1 MEKEKGY
8 TYMTDLTRD
17 NPTKTLI
24 KFSLPM
30 VLSVAFQQFYNMAD
44 KLIAGRYAGENALAA
59 VSASYPITMII
70 MAFALGTNI
79 GCSVV
84 ISGLYGGKKYSEVK
98 SAVSTSVF
106 LALCAGI
113 ILAVI
118 SFFLCNPL
126 LRLLQTPENIFAD
139 SALYLRIYIYG
150 FVFLYLYNVCTGAFN
165 ALGNSRTPL
174 YFLIAS
180 SLGNIILDYI
190 FVAIFNWGVAG
201 VGWAT
206 FIAQGI
212 SSMLSL
218 VALVIEISKL
228 KTDSKPP
235 LLSASSLKKILVLA
249 VPSILQQSF
258 VSVGG
263 LMIQGLVNGFGS
275 SSIIAGYGVAIQL
288 NTFAITVFNT
298 SANAVSNYTAQN
310 IGSGNLE
317 RVREGFKSALKI
329 GFVIALPFVVLY
341 AFFGNIMVSV
351 FMDKPTAAALQT
363 GKEFLLIVSPF
374 YFTVMIKLS
383 ADGIMRGAS
392 AVRYF
397 VTSTFSDLLLRV
409 ALAYVLS
416 PHFGT
421 VGIWMSWPI
430 GWILSAILVV
440 VFYIKGYWIHKD
452 IRAEELKSLKKT
464 RKNPPQRLDK

>member
-1 MEKEKGY
+1 
-8 TYMTDLTRD
+8 MTDLTRE

-24 KFSLPM
+24 KFALPM
-30 VLSVAFQQFYNMAD
+30 VLSVAFQQVYNMAD
-44 KLIAGRYAGENALAA
+44 KLIAGRYAGIDALAA

-84 ISGLYGGKKYSEVK
+84 ISGLYGSKKFGEVK
-98 SAVSTSVF
+98 SAISTSIV
-106 LALCAGI
+106 LALSAGVV
-113 ILAVI
+113 LSAI
-118 SFFLCNPL
+118 SLFLSDPL
-126 LRLLQTPENIFAD
+126 LRVLKTPENIFDD

-150 FVFLYLYNVCTGAFN
+150 FIFLYLYNICTGAFN

-180 SLGNIILDYI
+180 SIGNIILDYI
-190 FVAIFNWGVAG
+190 FVAILHWGVAG
-201 VGWAT
+201 VAWAT

-212 SSMLSL
+212 SSILAL
-218 VALVIEISKL
+218 VALLFEMKKI
-228 KTDSKPP
+228 KTEKKSP
-235 LLSASSLKKILVLA
+235 LFSSSSMKKILVLA

-263 LMIQGLVNGFGS
+263 LLIQGLVNSFDS
-275 SSIIAGYGVAIQL
+275 PSIIAGYGVAIQL

-310 IGSGNLE
+310 LGNGSFE
-317 RVREGFKSALKI
+317 RVREGFRSALKI
-329 GFVIALPFVVLY
+329 GIVIVLPFVAAYTFAGSLL
-341 AFFGNIMVSV
+341 VSS
-351 FMDKPTAAALQT
+351 FMDSPTQNAVET

-374 YFTVMIKLS
+374 YFVVMIKLA

-392 AVRYF
+392 AVKFF

-409 ALAYVLS
+409 VLAYVLS
-416 PHFGT
+416 PYFGA
-421 VGIWMSWPI
+421 VGIWLSWPI
-430 GWILSAILVV
+430 GWVLSAILAI
-440 VFYIKGYWIHKD
+440 VFYFKGYWIPAD
-452 IRAEELKSLKKT
+452 NRTEILAELRKHGKKKT
-464 RKNPPQRLDK
+464 V

>member
-1 MEKEKGY
+1 
-8 TYMTDLTRD
+8 MTDLTRD

-44 KLIAGRYAGENALAA
+44 KLIAGRYAGEDALAA

-84 ISGLYGGKKYSEVK
+84 ISRLYGGKKFSEVK
-98 SAVSTSVF
+98 TAVTTSLI
-106 LALCAGI
+106 LALSSGI
-113 ILAVI
+113 ALSVV
-118 SFFLCNPL
+118 SFFLSNPMLSL
-126 LRLLQTPENIFAD
+126 LKTPGNIFDD

-150 FVFLYLYNVCTGAFN
+150 FIFLYLYNVCTGVFN

-190 FVAIFNWGVAG
+190 FVAIFKWGVAG
-201 VGWAT
+201 VAWAT

-212 SSMLSL
+212 SSVLSL
-218 VALVIEISKL
+218 IALMLEMRKL
-228 KTDSKPP
+228 KTDKKPA
-235 LLSASSLKKILVLA
+235 LLSVSSLNKILVLA
-249 VPSILQQSF
+249 IPSILQQSF
-258 VSVGG
+258 VSVGT
-263 LMIQGLVNGFGS
+263 LMIQGLVNSFGS

-310 IGSGNLE
+310 LGSGNIA
-317 RVREGFKSALKI
+317 RVREGFKSAVKI
-329 GFVIALPFVVLY
+329 GVVIALPFVAAY
-341 AFFGNIMVSV
+341 ALFGTYIVGL
-351 FMDKPTAAALQT
+351 FMEEPTAEALQT
-363 GKEFLLIVSPF
+363 GKEFLLIISPF
-374 YFTVMIKLS
+374 YFTVMIKLA

-392 AVRYF
+392 AVRFF
-397 VTSTFSDLLLRV
+397 VMSTFSDLLLRV
-409 ALAYVLS
+409 ALAYALS
-416 PHFGT
+416 PHFGAR
-421 VGIWMSWPI
+421 GIWYSWPI
-430 GWILSAILVV
+430 GWILSAMLVV
-440 VFYIKGYWIHKD
+440 GFYLKGCWIPKD
-452 IRAEELKSLKKT
+452 LRTAAKPE
-464 RKNPPQRLDK
+464 N

>member
-1 MEKEKGY
+1 
-8 TYMTDLTRD
+8 MTDLTRD

-24 KFSLPM
+24 KFALPM

-44 KLIAGRYAGENALAA
+44 KLIAGRYAGEQALAA

-84 ISGLYGGKKYSEVK
+84 ISGLYGGKKFSEVK
-98 SAVSTSVF
+98 TAVTTSLT

-113 ILAVI
+113 VLSVL
-118 SFFLCNPL
+118 SFFLSDPL
-126 LRLLQTPENIFAD
+126 LKLLKTPEDIYND
-139 SALYLRIYIYG
+139 SAVYLRIYIYG
-150 FVFLYLYNVCTGAFN
+150 FVFLYLYNICTGVFN

-190 FVAIFNWGVAG
+190 FVAVFQWGVAG

-212 SSMLSL
+212 SSILSL
-218 VALVIEISKL
+218 IALFFEVKKI
-228 KTDSKPP
+228 KTDSPP
-235 LLSASSLKKILVLA
+235 PVLSSSSLKKILVLA

-263 LMIQGLVNGFGS
+263 LMIQGLVNGFNS
-275 SSIIAGYGVAIQL
+275 PSIIAGYGVAIQL

-298 SANAVSNYTAQN
+298 SGNAVSNYTAQN
-310 IGSGNLE
+310 MGSGNFN
-317 RVREGFKSALKI
+317 RVRLGFRSALKI
-329 GFVIALPFVVLY
+329 GSLIALPFVAAY
-341 AFFGNIMVSV
+341 AFFGQFMVSL
-351 FMDKPTAAALQT
+351 FMDIPTADALQT

-374 YFTVMIKLS
+374 YFVVMLKLVC
-383 ADGIMRGAS
+383 DGIMRGAS
-392 AVRYF
+392 AVQFF
-397 VTSTFSDLLLRV
+397 VMSTFSDLLLRV
-409 ALAYVLS
+409 ALAYILS
-416 PHFGT
+416 PRFGAT
-421 VGIWMSWPI
+421 GIWLSWPI
-430 GWILSAILVV
+430 GWILSALLVF
-440 VFYIKGYWIHKD
+440 VFYLKGYWIPKD
-452 IRAEELKSLKKT
+452 IRLDELKKMKK
-464 RKNPPQRLDK
+464 KNN

>member
-1 MEKEKGY
+1 
-8 TYMTDLTRD
+8 MTDLTRD
-17 NPTKTLI
+17 NPTKTLV
-24 KFSLPM
+24 KFALPM

-44 KLIAGRYAGENALAA
+44 KLIAGRYAGEDALAA

-84 ISGLYGGKKYSEVK
+84 ISGAYGGKRYGEVK
-98 SAVSTSVF
+98 TTVTTSLF
-106 LALCAGI
+106 LALSAGI
-113 ILAVI
+113 VLSVI

-126 LRLLQTPENIFAD
+126 LQLLKTPANIFD
-139 SALYLRIYIYG
+139 NSALYLRIYIYG
-150 FVFLYLYNVCTGAFN
+150 FVFLYLYNVCTGVFN

-180 SLGNIILDYI
+180 SIGNIILDYI
-190 FVAIFNWGVAG
+190 FVAIFHWGVAG

-212 SSMLSL
+212 SSLLSL
-218 VALVIEISKL
+218 IALLFEMRKL

-235 LLSASSLKKILVLA
+235 LLSVGSLNKILVLA
-249 VPSILQQSF
+249 IPSILQQSF
-258 VSVGG
+258 VSIGS
-263 LMIQGLVNGFGS
+263 LMIQGLVNSFDS

-310 IGSGNLE
+310 MGSGKFG

-329 GFVIALPFVVLY
+329 GSLIALPFVAMY
-341 AFFGNIMVSV
+341 AFFGNFMISL
-351 FMDKPTAAALQT
+351 FMDNPTAEALQT

-374 YFTVMIKLS
+374 YFSVMIKLS

-392 AVRYF
+392 AVRFF
-397 VTSTFSDLLLRV
+397 VMSTFSDLLLRV
-409 ALAYVLS
+409 ALAYALS
-416 PHFGT
+416 PHFGVT
-421 VGIWMSWPI
+421 GIWMSWPI
-430 GWILSAILVV
+430 GWILSAVLVV
-440 VFYIKGYWIHKD
+440 TFYIKGYWIPKD
-452 IRAEELKSLKKT
+452 IRAKTLSEFKSEKA
-464 RKNPPQRLDK
+464 NV